1 MSTGRGV
8 DSADQLSLRDLLAL
22 PALGLRLVA
31 SPESVD
37 DAIRW
42 VHPTELLDP
51 RPYLQGGELV
61 LTVGSSLTGAQA
73 CRDFV
78 THLLDSGVPALGF
91 GIGDVRRQ
99 IPTALVEACR
109 AQGLAL
115 LEVPYGVPFQTI
127 GELVAER
134 RADARSARGRRL
146 QILTGKVLEAVTEG
160 SPVSELLAL
169 LEQHLGGTLTYA
181 DGELGWSPASDS
193 DVPPGQET
201 LKQLERVLAVRAH
214 EEDLDRANRRRE
226 IGRLVEL
233 VLQGR
238 ADAEVLQAP
247 LESAGLDLAAPV
259 VPAAWPAGAGNLVQP
274 LLGNGVVAELEDATL
289 TFTADADLVHEVARG
304 LSLPCGIGDGTALDR
319 LATAVPPALAGLGLA
334 RERGGIVTSRD
345 LTTFEGLLELQDP
358 ERLTP
363 FTEQLVMPL
372 VTHDEGHGSALLP
385 TLRAF
390 LDNDGS
396 VTATAQEMFLH
407 PNSLRHRLRRIEEL
421 TGANPR
427 VFRDRVGLA
436 IGVWSWERG
445 LRRRR

>member
-1 MSTGRGV
+1 MSTGRGA

-31 SPESVD
+31 SPDAVD
-37 DAIRW
+37 DQIRW

-61 LTVGSSLTGAQA
+61 LTVGSSLTGEQA

-78 THLLDSGVPALGF
+78 GHLVGAEVTALGF
-91 GIGDVRRQ
+91 GVGDVRRQ
-99 IPTALVEACR
+99 IPSALVTACR
-109 AQGLAL
+109 EQGLAL
-115 LEVPYGVPFQTI
+115 LEVPYGVPFQAI

-134 RADARSARGRRL
+134 RAEARTARARRL
-146 QILTGKVLEAVTEG
+146 QILTGKVLEAVREG
-160 SPVSELLAL
+160 HSMAELIAL
-169 LEQHLGGTLTYA
+169 LEENLGGQLTYV
-181 DGELGWSPASDS
+181 DGELGWAPASES
-193 DVPPGQET
+193 DVRPGRET
-201 LKQLERVLAVRAH
+201 LENLERVLAVRAH
-214 EEDLDRANRRRE
+214 EENLDRANRRRE

-238 ADAEVLQAP
+238 ADPEVLQAP
-247 LESAGLDLAAPV
+247 LENAGLDLARPI

-274 LLGNGVVAELEDATL
+274 LLGAGVVAELGDATL
-289 TFTADADLVHEVARG
+289 TLTADPALVREVA
-304 LSLPCGIGDGTALDR
+304 LTVSLPCGIGEEAMLDRLGTAL
-319 LATAVPPALAGLGLA
+319 PSALAGLGLA

-345 LTTFEGLLELQDP
+345 LVTFEGLLELQDP
-358 ERLTP
+358 ERLAP
-363 FTEQLVMPL
+363 FTEQLILPL
-372 VTHDEGHGSALLP
+372 ITHDEGHGSALLP

-390 LDNDGS
+390 LDNDGQ

>member
-1 MSTGRGV
+1 MIPGTGGGA
-8 DSADQLSLRDLLAL
+8 ADQLSLRDLLAL

-31 SPESVD
+31 SPEGVD
-37 DAIRW
+37 RTIRW

-61 LTVGSSLTGAQA
+61 LTVGSSLTGDEA
-73 CRDFV
+73 CRAFV
-78 THLLDSGVPALGF
+78 DRLADADVAALGF
-91 GIGDVRRQ
+91 GVGDVTRR
-99 IPTALVEACR
+99 IPDALAEACR
-109 AQGLAL
+109 ERGLPL
-115 LEVPYGVPFQTI
+115 LEVPYGVPFQSI

-134 RADARSARGRRL
+134 RAETRTARARRL
-146 QILTGKVLEAVTEG
+146 QILIGQVLEAVAEG
-160 SPVSELLAL
+160 RSGDELLEL
-169 LEQHLGGTLTYA
+169 LRQHLGGRPAYAEGRLTW
-181 DGELGWSPASDS
+181 EPESES
-193 DVPPGQET
+193 DVAPGPEA
-201 LKQLERVLAVRAH
+201 LRHLERVLAVRAH

-226 IGRLVEL
+226 VGRLVEL

-238 ADAEVLQAP
+238 ADPEVLHAP
-247 LESAGLDLAAPV
+247 LEAAGLDPSGPL

-274 LLGNGVVAELEDATL
+274 LVGPAVVAELEDATL
-289 TFTADADLVHEVARG
+289 TFTAETAPVREAAHSA
-304 LSLPCGIGDGTALDR
+304 SLPCGIGDAASLAR
-319 LATAVPPALAGLGLA
+319 IATAVPPALAGLGLA
-334 RERGGIVTSRD
+334 RERGGVVTSRD

-358 ERLTP
+358 ERLAP
-363 FTEQLVMPL
+363 FTEQLILPL
-372 VTHDEGHGSALLP
+372 VTHDEGHGSALLQ
-385 TLRAF
+385 TLRTF